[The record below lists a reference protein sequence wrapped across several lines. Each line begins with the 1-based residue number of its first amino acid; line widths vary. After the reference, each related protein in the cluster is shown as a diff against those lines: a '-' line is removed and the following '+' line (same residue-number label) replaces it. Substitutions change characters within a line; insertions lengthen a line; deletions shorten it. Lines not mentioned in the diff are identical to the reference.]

1 MNNACINNAKNRVRL
16 FEPGPS
22 RRVFEEL
29 IKGMEECLDELFQR
43 LEGLDQRLD
52 SIEGQA
58 P

>member
-1 MNNACINNAKNRVRL
+1 MNNTRIDNAKNRVRL
-16 FEPGPS
+16 LEPGAS

-29 IKGMEECLDELFQR
+29 IEGMEECLDELFQR